1 MTRSLCIACEIFARP
16 LYLSAAYSPLVI
28 DIELLERGLHN
39 QPETLK
45 ESIQRQIDQAEGR
58 GYDAILLG
66 YGLCGNGTA
75 GIKARSTQL
84 VIPRVHDCISL
95 LLGDPRRYQEQFENN
110 PGTYWYS
117 QDFLERAD
125 SEGKFSSMGPISDEE
140 LSRQYDKFVIK
151 YGKENADYLMEV
163 MGGWQSHYNRAVFI
177 DLEIYKN
184 EAVQERVRSDTAGR
198 GWAFEKLAGDLIL
211 FRQLLNG
218 EWMEMPSE
226 FIVIPPNHSIEP
238 SYDTNIFRCVQ

>member
-1 MTRSLCIACEIFARP
+1 MTRLLCIACEIFARP

-28 DIELLERGLHN
+28 DIELIERGLHN
-39 QPETLK
+39 QPEKLK
-45 ESIQRQIDQAEGR
+45 ESIQRHIDQAESR
-58 GYDAILLG
+58 SYDAILLG

-75 GIKARSTQL
+75 GLKARSIQL
-84 VIPRVHDCISL
+84 VIPCVHDCISL
-95 LLGDPRRYQEQFENN
+95 LLGDPQKYQAQFESN

-125 SEGKFSSMGPISDEE
+125 SEGKFTSMGPISEEE
-140 LSRQYDKFVIK
+140 LSKQYDSFVIK
-151 YGKENADYLMEV
+151 YGKENAEYLMEV
-163 MGGWQSHYNRAVFI
+163 MGGWQSHYNRAVYI
-177 DLEIYKN
+177 DSNIHNDEESLQKVRLE
-184 EAVQERVRSDTAGR
+184 ATQR
-198 GWAFEKLAGDLIL
+198 GWAFENLAGDLVL

-218 EWMEMPSE
+218 EWTGTSSN

>member
-1 MTRSLCIACEIFARP
+1 LPKYLCIACEVLARP
-16 LYLSAAYSPLVI
+16 IYLTAALSPHVVDVVLV
-28 DIELLERGLHN
+28 ERGLHN
-39 QPETLK
+39 EPEKLK
-45 ESIQRQIDQAEGR
+45 TDIQNKLINADDR

-75 GIKARSTQL
+75 GLQTYSIPV

-95 LLGDPRRYQEQFENN
+95 LLGDPRRYLEEFEKF

-125 SEGKFSSMGPISDEE
+125 TSGKFTTMGLINDDD
-140 LSRQYDKFVIK
+140 LSKQYDNFIEK

-163 MGGWQSHYNRAVFI
+163 MGGWQSHYQRAAFI
-177 DLEIYKN
+177 DTGINRIDSLRDK
-184 EAVQERVRSDTAGR
+184 VKSDAEGR
-198 GWAFEKLAGDLIL
+198 GWNFSTLAGDLLL

-218 EWMEMPSE
+218 EWSSPN
-226 FIVIPPNHSIEP
+226 FIVVPPNHKVGLT
-238 SYDTNIFRCVQ
+238 YDQKIFRCDAE